1 MRRKLWL
8 FFIIIQSVS
17 FGQKIETICKPEI
30 LNFTKQ
36 TYNAYHQNWGIT
48 QESQTRFMYFAN
60 SKGLIEYDGNHWEV
74 YELPNKQKVRS
85 AVAGIDGRIY
95 TGGLGEFGYWQ
106 SDKTGKL
113 TYHSLK
119 ALINDPSFA
128 GEEIWNILPTSE
140 GILFQSFAF
149 IYLYQNNKI
158 TNLSPPGNIMFAY
171 QINGRVLLGV
181 IDKGLYE
188 FKHKSF
194 SFIDNSSFLGKE
206 SVNTILPGRD
216 QTIVI
221 GTNRGIY
228 LYDGNDFQP
237 FNTTT
242 NAFLLQNQLNRG
254 VMLNDTTYAF
264 GTILNGIVITNTQGE
279 IIQHLN
285 QKNGLQ
291 NNTILSLYKDAD
303 GNLWSGMDKGISL
316 ILINSPL
323 RYYQDYDGHL
333 GTVYD
338 IALFEKKLYLGT
350 NHGLFVSNL
359 QSREADFQ
367 LVPKTQGQ
375 VWDLEV
381 IDNQLLCG
389 HNNGTFL
396 IEGTQAKQISS
407 VTGGWIIR
415 KLKKHP
421 DLLLQG
427 TYTQLCIYKKNA
439 SFQWELAH
447 TVSGFSAPVNQLE
460 EDDFGYIWVNKVSK
474 GLNRIKLSADT
485 QKMDSIWSYE
495 TPELKSAAV
504 NLCQINKRVI
514 VTTNQQ
520 VLQFDPDHN
529 VFEPATNLQKQLG
542 ADKARKFFPIN
553 PSASFVL
560 KTDGTLGFI
569 EKDNSIKE
577 IPMKKFQWFDDY
589 ENLVSIDNRIH
600 LICLENGFGVLP
612 ENLITSLLSSTIQP
626 PVIRSIVPL
635 DFPTLGQTF
644 RTGDNYPAFAFNYN
658 QNSLIISFS
667 TPHYSNEAKYS
678 FWLENSSKGWS
689 NFQTMDQKEFNNLA
703 PGKYIFHLRS
713 NLSKKETQLEFEI
726 LSPWYWNQWSISI
739 YVLTLI
745 GAGIFSYWLHL
756 QRVKAH
762 QERVRRKLEKKLRKQ
777 EEESQKEIIQLRNQQ
792 LEQDVIRKSEEL
804 ANSTMTLIKKNEL
817 LLQIK
822 QEVLDI
828 KTELGSKSNSSSF
841 KEIIHLL
848 ESNISTD
855 HDWQIF
861 ESNFNRVHEEFLQ
874 KLIHEYPTLTPSDL
888 RLAAYL
894 RMNLS
899 TKEIAQLFNITYRS
913 VELKRYRLRKKMNL
927 DTDVNL
933 GEFMM
938 KYTNGN

>member
-1 MRRKLWL
+1 MVP
-8 FFIIIQSVS
+8 SVS
-17 FGQKIETICKPEI
+17 YGQKIETICKPEI

-216 QTIVI
+216 QTILI

-264 GTILNGIVITNTQGE
+264 GTILNGIVITNTQGK
-279 IIQHLN
+279 IVQHLN

-303 GNLWSGMDKGISL
+303 GNLWTGMDKGISL

-520 VLQFDPDHN
+520 VFQFDPDHN
-529 VFEPATNLQKQLG
+529 LFEPATNLQKQLG
-542 ADKARKFFPIN
+542 PDQARKFFPIN
-553 PSASFVL
+553 PSALFVL

-569 EKDNSIKE
+569 EKDNSIKD

-589 ENLVSIDNRIH
+589 ENLVSIDNHTH